1 MKRKLIRISILLL
14 MMTVISV
21 KYDNTS
27 SGLFSG
33 LQAVAQEET
42 SRRRPAK
49 TNRRAA
55 KTAFL
60 SWKRNPFAIQKMP
73 GGGLSVELE
82 LKGVVWYDKEP
93 KAMLSDGSIVGVGDR
108 AGSDVV
114 VAITEDSVTLR
125 RGTKKYK
132 IRLEY

>member
-1 MKRKLIRISILLL
+1 MKRKLIRIAILLL

-33 LQAVAQEET
+33 LQAAAQEET
-42 SRRRPAK
+42 LRSRSGK
-49 TNRRAA
+49 TNRRAG

-73 GGGLSVELE
+73 GGGPSVELE
-82 LKGVVWYDKEP
+82 LKGVVWYDREP
-93 KAMLSDGSIVGVGDR
+93 KAMLNDGSIVGVGD
-108 AGSDVV
+108 AVGSDVV
-114 VAITEDSVTLR
+114 VAITEDSVTFK

>member
-1 MKRKLIRISILLL
+1 MKRKLIKISILLL

-33 LQAVAQEET
+33 LQAAAQEKT
-42 SRRRPAK
+42 SQNRFVK
-49 TNRRAA
+49 TNRRAE

-60 SWKRNPFAIQKMP
+60 SWKRNPFATQKIP
-73 GGGLSVELE
+73 GGSSSVELE
-82 LKGVVWYDKEP
+82 LKGVVWYDNVL
-93 KAMLSDGSIVGVGDR
+93 KAMLNDGVIVGVGDTV
-108 AGSDVV
+108 GSDTVV
-114 VAITEDSVTLR
+114 GITDNSVTLK
-125 RGTKKYK
+125 RGIKKYT